1 MALKITK
8 SFSLSLDRERQTG
21 QQRRRRRKDS
31 KEERGIGENF
41 VPVPGAVG
49 RGARAAEKSLER
61 RTETGKTGSRCR
73 TITLPSGRFYPRF

>member
-1 MALKITK
+1 MAQKITK
-8 SFSLSLDRERQTG
+8 SFYLSLDRERQTG
-21 QQRRRRRKDS
+21 QRRRRRKDS

-73 TITLPSGRFYPRF
+73 NITLPSGRFYPRF

>member
-1 MALKITK
+1 MAQKITK
-8 SFSLSLDRERQTG
+8 SFYLSLDRERQTG
-21 QQRRRRRKDS
+21 QRRRRRKDS

-61 RTETGKTGSRCR
+61 RTETGKTVVVTSHYLVADFIHASR
-73 TITLPSGRFYPRF
+73 S

>member
-1 MALKITK
+1 MAQKITK
-8 SFSLSLDRERQTG
+8 SFYLSLDRERQTG
-21 QQRRRRRKDS
+21 QRRRRRKDS

>member
-1 MALKITK
+1 MAQKITK
-8 SFSLSLDRERQTG
+8 SFYLSLDRERQTG
-21 QQRRRRRKDS
+21 QRRRRRKDS

-49 RGARAAEKSLER
+49 RRARAAEKSLER